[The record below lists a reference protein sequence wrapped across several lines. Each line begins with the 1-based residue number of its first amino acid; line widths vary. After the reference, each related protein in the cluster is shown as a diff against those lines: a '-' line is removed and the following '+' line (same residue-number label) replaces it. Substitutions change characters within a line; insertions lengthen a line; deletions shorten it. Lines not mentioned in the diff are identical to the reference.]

1 MVTIEFPSESNHYSL
16 YRVIVYRRAIVFNEN
31 QVYPVVYI
39 RSGHLI
45 FVLMLKI
52 KFVVAAFFL
61 FVVSKM
67 NSTRIRLTF
76 PDQLE
81 QMSIGVRQ
89 FNETFWQ
96 RKSSMC
102 QIQRLV
108 N

>member
-1 MVTIEFPSESNHYSL
+1 
-16 YRVIVYRRAIVFNEN
+16 
-31 QVYPVVYI
+31 
-39 RSGHLI
+39 
-45 FVLMLKI
+45 
-52 KFVVAAFFL
+52 
-61 FVVSKM
+61 M

-76 PDQLE
+76 ADQLE